1 MSNTEDRLLEFRN
14 KVNKLMEEY
23 NVYINASQEYDYDW
37 DENLVGTG
45 NIEISIEDRDTHK
58 GISLYEDD

>member
-1 MSNTEDRLLEFRN
+1 MSNTEDRLLEFRD

-37 DENLVGTG
+37 MKL
-45 NIEISIEDRDTHK
+45 
-58 GISLYEDD
+58 

>member
-1 MSNTEDRLLEFRN
+1 MSNTEDRLLEFRD

-23 NVYINASQEYDYDW
+23 NVYINANQEYDYDW

-45 NIEISIEDRDTHK
+45 NIEISIEDRDTHE
-58 GISLYEDD
+58 GISLYEE